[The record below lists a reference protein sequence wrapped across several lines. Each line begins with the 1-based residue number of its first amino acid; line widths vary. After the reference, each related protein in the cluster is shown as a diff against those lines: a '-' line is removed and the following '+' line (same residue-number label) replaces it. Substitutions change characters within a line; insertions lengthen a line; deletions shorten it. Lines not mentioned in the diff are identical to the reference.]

1 MEIVKNVLVGIYLIM
16 CVVLIV
22 LVSKQGKE
30 DSGASGTI
38 VGSGSNN
45 FYEKNKGR
53 TKEGRIKRATVGLM
67 IAYFILTIVIGI
79 IYIA

>member
-1 MEIVKNVLVGIYLIM
+1 MEIVTNILIVIYLII
-16 CVVLIV
+16 CVVLIF

-30 DSGASGTI
+30 DGGASGTI
-38 VGSGSNN
+38 VGSSSNN

-53 TKEGRIKRATVGLM
+53 TKEGRIKRATIGLM
-67 IAYFILTIVIGI
+67 IVYFILTIVIGI

>member
-1 MEIVKNVLVGIYLIM
+1 MEIVTNILVIIYLII
-16 CVVLIV
+16 CVVLIF
-22 LVSKQGKE
+22 LISKQGKE

-53 TKEGRIKRATVGLM
+53 TREGRIKRATIGLM
-67 IAYFILTIVIGI
+67 VAYFLLTIVIGI

>member
-38 VGSGSNN
+38 VGSASNN